1 MQTVISKSL
10 KDTMYYNGMPVF
22 VYRINY
28 PSFTSCN
35 NSAAVQTVNEYYF
48 NNARHME
55 EYCRTLLFAQ
65 TLKNVQYIQDNHRLF
80 DSYSLIMD
88 YQISYNSGCI
98 VSLFMDTYTYMGGAH
113 GETKRQSDTWDF
125 KTGTKIVLD
134 DIYPL
139 NQASL
144 TKLQR
149 NIEQKISVRLSAMPG
164 SYFDDFPVL
173 LQKSFRPENF
183 YIKSNGIV
191 IYFQQYDIA
200 PYSTGIPEFLLPLR
214 LGS

>member
-1 MQTVISKSL
+1 MQTVIRKSL

-28 PSFTSCN
+28 PCFTSPN
-35 NSAAVQTVNEYYF
+35 GSAATQTVNEYYS
-48 NNARHME
+48 NNAKHME
-55 EYCRTLLFAQ
+55 EYSRTVLYAQ
-65 TLKNVQYIQDNHRLF
+65 TLENVKYIQDNQRPF
-80 DSYSLIMD
+80 NSYSLIMD
-88 YQISYNSGCI
+88 YQITYNAGCI
-98 VSLFMDTYTYMGGAH
+98 VSLFMDTFTYMGGAH

-125 KTGTKIVLD
+125 KTGTKIMLG

-144 TKLQR
+144 AKFQKSV
-149 NIEQKISVRLSAMPG
+149 EQQISDRLNAVPG
-164 SYFDDFPVL
+164 SYFDDFSIL

-183 YIKSNGIV
+183 YIKPNGVI

-200 PYSTGIPEFLLPLR
+200 PYSTGIPEFLIPLR